1 MRTKWI
7 ATLLLF
13 QVLPAAAFAQKQDEV
28 KKEEKKETIVVAPSA
43 TWKPQIDMEELRESV
58 ENIYHRIPS
67 APEMMTFAG
76 LQNRASSSLML
87 SKRFNEESLTK
98 TSSFVVEKDQ
108 KFMSIS
114 LSGSCEQGEIQITI
128 KDPSGKKVQQLVIDP
143 SARVQWTKSIT
154 IVEEPTLRQMY
165 IVVSGKEE
173 KETEKT
179 EKKEKKETPVV
190 HEEYIGTWTMEIKAV
205 KATGEYSLKVSTR

>member
-1 MRTKWI
+1 MKTKWI

-13 QVLPAAAFAQKQDEV
+13 QVLPAAVFAQKQDEV
-28 KKEEKKETIVVAPSA
+28 KKEEKRETIVVAPAA

-128 KDPSGKKVQQLVIDP
+128 KDPSGKKVQELVIDP

-165 IVVSGKEE
+165 IVQVSEKDE

-179 EKKEKKETPVV
+179 EKKETPVV
-190 HEEYIGTWTMEIKAV
+190 HEEYLGTWTMEIKAV

>member
-1 MRTKWI
+1 MKTKWI

-13 QVLPAAAFAQKQDEV
+13 QVLPAAAFAQKQDEL
-28 KKEEKKETIVVAPSA
+28 KKEEKKETIIVTPSA
-43 TWKPQIDMEELRESV
+43 TWKPRIDVEEIRESV
-58 ENIYHRIPS
+58 ENIYHRIPP
-67 APEMMTFAG
+67 APEMMTFAS

-87 SKRFNEESLTK
+87 QKRFNDESLTK

-128 KDPSGKKVQQLVIDP
+128 KDPSGKKVQELVIDP
-143 SARVQWTKSIT
+143 SARVQWTKFIT

-165 IVVSGKEE
+165 IVQSRKEE
-173 KETEKT
+173 KEIETG
-179 EKKEKKETPVV
+179 KKEKKETPVV
-190 HEEYIGTWTMEIKAV
+190 HEEYIGNWTMEIKAV